1 MKNIEL
7 EAKVNNLVEIAK
19 QALCKR
25 IYLPTR
31 FSDDPEY
38 EINQYNIQC
47 ITIEH
52 VDMVKEGFF
61 EVYGDSHSLL
71 KGSYDSEDIGTKLF
85 LDKNIA
91 CKALAGE
98 EYTTDND
105 TISLKN
111 TFISLEQY
119 GKNFGNEEIFCIIQD
134 SESEKY
140 QVSVMSIYSILI
152 IGYPYHYNGKRSDAS
167 QDNPAVKFKLNDEI
181 GSAECIL
188 GETCFFDSKQ
198 AMEKAKELNRKK

>member
-19 QALCKR
+19 EALCKR

-31 FSDDPEY
+31 LGEDYEY
-38 EINQYNIQC
+38 EINQYGIQC
-47 ITIEH
+47 ITVEH
-52 VDMVKEGFF
+52 VDMAKEGLFK
-61 EVYGDSHSLL
+61 VYGDSHSLL

-85 LDKNIA
+85 LDKDIA
-91 CKALAGE
+91 EKALAGE
-98 EYTTDND
+98 QYTTDND

-111 TFISLEQY
+111 TFVSLEQA
-119 GKNFGNEEIFCIIQD
+119 GKNFGNEEVFCVIKD
-134 SESEKY
+134 SKTERY

-152 IGYPYHYNGKRSDAS
+152 MGNQYHYRGERNNISK
-167 QDNPAVKFKLNDEI
+167 DNPAVKFRLDDEI

-188 GETCFFDSKQ
+188 GETCFFDTKQ